1 MAIYGLSAGAASS
14 SKVES
19 SRALARY
26 ITDWY
31 SIEVVSLGGSMAP
44 DIVIVEERDVHLLL
58 ECHPGTGA
66 EAKNALL
73 ILCMNATRH
82 SEAQADNLES
92 PKEGIVEF
100 VSKPC
105 GPYKLAK
112 ALLDCIRRLRASRP
126 KSEVI
131 VHCNGVS
138 EEPSLQTNGVA
149 DYLKASNTG
158 LSSHTDPATGRP
170 TTDTAAA
177 PQITQHEQIALMTL
191 CSVGHMDC
199 GQTTS
204 FPFSNTSRNCG
215 ASSSNDT
222 PISPTSGWA
231 DTQIQR
237 LSDLSVASPNVI
249 PDRPV
254 LSPRVLLVDDNE
266 INLSLLKAFM
276 KKRKYEFVDC
286 AEDGS
291 IAVNAIKAAA
301 KPYDIIF
308 MGKSNL
314 ISSYSCLLLL
324 QLRELTSFF
333 LHRYFNASHERL
345 RSDQSYPS
353 PRKQIFAAM
362 DCHDN
367 CADRTCK

>member
-1 MAIYGLSAGAASS
+1 VAIYGLSAGAASS

-31 SIEVVSLGGSMAP
+31 SIEVVALEGSMAP
-44 DIVIVEERDVHLLL
+44 DIVIVEETDVHLLL
-58 ECHPGTGA
+58 EYHPGTGT
-66 EAKNALL
+66 EAQNALL

-82 SEAQADNLES
+82 SEAQADNFEL
-92 PKEGIVEF
+92 PKESVVEF

-112 ALLDCIRRLRASRP
+112 ALLDCIRRLRASRS

-149 DYLKASNTG
+149 DHLKASNIG
-158 LSSHTDPATGRP
+158 PSSHTDPATGRQ

-177 PQITQHEQIALMTL
+177 PQITQHEQIAFMALP
-191 CSVGHMDC
+191 SVGHVNC
-199 GQTTS
+199 GQTTL
-204 FPFSNTSRNCG
+204 FPFPNASRNSG
-215 ASSSNDT
+215 ASYT

-231 DTQIQR
+231 DTQVQR
-237 LSDLSVASPNVI
+237 LSDLLVASPDAI
-249 PDRPV
+249 PDRLV
-254 LSPRVLLVDDNE
+254 LPPRVLLVDDNK

-276 KKRKYEFVDC
+276 KKRKYELVDY

-301 KPYDIIF
+301 EPYDIIF

-314 ISSYSCLLLL
+314 ISHSCLLL
-324 QLRELTSFF
+324 S
-333 LHRYFNASHERL
+333 
-345 RSDQSYPS
+345 
-353 PRKQIFAAM
+353 
-362 DCHDN
+362 
-367 CADRTCK
+367 

>member
-1 MAIYGLSAGAASS
+1 LQRIWKGCKVAIYGLSAGVASP

-31 SIEVVSLGGSMAP
+31 SIEVVALEGSMAP

-58 ECHPGTGA
+58 ECHPGTGT
-66 EAKNALL
+66 EAQNALL
-73 ILCMNATRH
+73 VLCMNATRH
-82 SEAQADNLES
+82 SEAQADNSEL
-92 PKEGIVEF
+92 PKESVVEF

-112 ALLDCIRRLRASRP
+112 ALLDCIRKLRASRS

-131 VHCNGVS
+131 AHCNGFS

-149 DYLKASNTG
+149 DHLKASNIG
-158 LSSHTDPATGRP
+158 LSSHTNPATGRQ

-177 PQITQHEQIALMTL
+177 PQITQHEQMAFMTL
-191 CSVGHMDC
+191 SPVGHVNC

-215 ASSSNDT
+215 ASSLNDT
-222 PISPTSGWA
+222 PISLTSGWA

-237 LSDLSVASPNVI
+237 LSDLSVASPDAI

-254 LSPRVLLVDDNE
+254 LSPRVLLVDDNK
-266 INLSLLKAFM
+266 INLSHLNAFM
-276 KKRKYEFVDC
+276 RKRKYEFIDC

-301 KPYDIIF
+301 EPYDIIF

-314 ISSYSCLLLL
+314 ISHSCLLLS
-324 QLRELTSFF
+324 QLHELTSFP
-333 LHRYFNASHERL
+333 A
-345 RSDQSYPS
+345 
-353 PRKQIFAAM
+353 
-362 DCHDN
+362 
-367 CADRTCK
+367 